1 MAFIVIASLILNFYW
16 FYLMCKMIVR
26 VLGRMICPKR
36 EKEEA
41 IELVKSDQL
50 KEAGGHDG
58 FGSSDEHGKGQ
69 PEARKDSIAE
79 LGGFEV

>member
-36 EKEEA
+36 EKEEV
-41 IELVKSDQL
+41 IELVNAD
-50 KEAGGHDG
+50 
-58 FGSSDEHGKGQ
+58 
-69 PEARKDSIAE
+69 
-79 LGGFEV
+79 